1 MMQMNKA
8 AMQKIHNETDRL
20 LGDETG
26 AGDDIPK
33 SVIVR
38 RNKKKNERRKKE
50 KSHTFQASHVDY
62 SPARKWLSFELVGKM
77 YVRTSFLLK
86 YVGSVATKGC
96 AWQDSH
102 ENSFCGTHTYIL

>member
-38 RNKKKNERRKKE
+38 RNKKKTKEEKRKKAIPFR
-50 KSHTFQASHVDY
+50 HPMWTIVL
-62 SPARKWLSFELVGKM
+62 R
-77 YVRTSFLLK
+77 
-86 YVGSVATKGC
+86 
-96 AWQDSH
+96 
-102 ENSFCGTHTYIL
+102 ENGLALNL